1 MNPDRRRKRIAT
13 HDTAELAVYRSTDGR
28 EWQGLPPQG
37 HAFWTTWSRAEQKAY
52 LAGLL

>member
-28 EWQGLPPQG
+28 EWRGLPPAG
-37 HAFWTTWSRAEQKAY
+37 HAFWTMTRPEQKAY
-52 LAGLL
+52 LANLA

>member
-13 HDTAELAVYRSTDGR
+13 HDTAELAVYRSTDGQL
-28 EWQGLPPQG
+28 WSGLPRRG
-37 HAFWTTWSRAEQKAY
+37 HWFWTATKAEQKAY